1 MNKYKVC
8 VYGICKNEE
17 KFVKRWYESMKEADA
32 IFVLDTGSTDNTV
45 KLLKEFGVNVRTSK
59 IEPWRFD
66 VARNKSLDLIPDD
79 YDICVCTDLDEVFEK
94 GWRKYLEDSWVGST
108 SRARYNYNWSLDDN
122 NRPLVNFYTDKIHQR
137 KNYKW
142 THPVHEVLTFLGDK
156 ENIITIDNIVLNHY
170 SDKSKSRG
178 SYLPLLELS
187 VKEDPNDDRN
197 MHYLGRE
204 YMYYGKWNEC
214 IDTLIKHLNLKS
226 STWKD
231 ERCASM
237 RFIARSYKKLG
248 RVEESKMWYDKAINE
263 APYLRDSYVER
274 GILEYELDNYK
285 EASKYL
291 NDALNINS
299 HEKTYINEIFSWDN
313 TIYDMLSI
321 CMFYLNRSMNVK
333 ISLMRDTF
341 AYGMLMLQA
350 FILLNEWI
358 EWKIQ
363 YGIQIIFVV
372 VLLILYKSEIKYF
385 ISKLISLKGN

>member
-8 VYGICKNEE
+8 VYAICKNEE

-32 IFVLDTGSTDNTV
+32 IYVLDTGSTDNTV
-45 KLLKEFGVNVRTSK
+45 KLLRGLGVNVEINK

-66 VARNKSLDLIPDD
+66 VARNKSLELVPED

-94 GWRKYLEDSWVGST
+94 GWRKYLEDSWKEST

-122 NRPLVNFYTDKIHQR
+122 NRPLVNFYTDMIHQR

-170 SDKSKSRG
+170 PDKSKSRS

-214 IDTLIKHLNLKS
+214 IDTLIRHLSLKTA
-226 STWKD
+226 TWKD

-237 RFIARSYKKLG
+237 RFIARSYKNLG
-248 RVEESKMWYDKAINE
+248 RIEEARMWYDKAINE
-263 APYLRDSYVER
+263 APYLRDPYVER

-291 NDALNINS
+291 ESALNIDS
-299 HEKTYINEIFSWDN
+299 HEKTYINEVFSWDN
-313 TIYDMLSI
+313 TIYDILSI
-321 CMFYLNRSMNVK
+321 CMFNLNEIDK
-333 ISLMRDTF
+333 SLYYIDKAIDMEPNNER
-341 AYGMLMLQA
+341 
-350 FILLNEWI
+350 LLNNK
-358 EWKIQ
+358 KI
-363 YGIQIIFVV
+363 IKE
-372 VLLILYKSEIKYF
+372 YKENNKSI
-385 ISKLISLKGN
+385 

>member
-122 NRPLVNFYTDKIHQR
+122 NRPLVNFYIDKIHQR

-170 SDKSKSRG
+170 PDKSKSRS

-187 VKEDPNDDRN
+187 VKENPLDDRN

-204 YMYYGKWNEC
+204 YMYYGKWDKS
-214 IDTLIKHLNLKS
+214 IKTLKRHLKLKNA
-226 STWKD
+226 TWKD

-237 RFIARSYKKLG
+237 RFISRCYQNLNKTKAARIWLK
-248 RVEESKMWYDKAINE
+248 KAIKE
-263 APYLRDSYVER
+263 APYLRDPYVEMA
-274 GILEYELDNYK
+274 ILEYNQENYK
-285 EASKYL
+285 KVEKYCL
-291 NDALNINS
+291 KALQIRNHQKS
-299 HEKTYINEIFSWDN
+299 YINETFSWDG
-313 TIYDMLSI
+313 TIYDLLSI
-321 CMFYLNRSMNVK
+321 SCFYLGK
-333 ISLMRDTF
+333 IDY
-341 AYGMLMLQA
+341 A
-350 FILLNEWI
+350 I
-358 EWKIQ
+358 
-363 YGIQIIFVV
+363 
-372 VLLILYKSEIKYF
+372 YF
-385 ISKLISLKGN
+385 IDLALDYNPNDERLITNKKIFKEKEEQI